1 MKFTVAKKLWLGFG
15 AILGLLIIVGGMSLW
30 TMISVDQEYTFL
42 LDNRVKNVELIDE
55 FILQHNEIQSDVRGY
70 MLFKDASYL
79 ESRTEHVNRSH
90 ELLEEL
96 SRLLQSQEHRNLLE
110 GIELSRVKY
119 LNLQNDIVI
128 SIQDGKDR
136 KATELG
142 RATATVG
149 SFVLENAEIIKA
161 DQLEALNKTRNELD
175 SYMFGAIIFIIGM
188 VVVATVIGFII
199 STIIARG
206 VSRPVGIVTAGLNEI
221 AAGNLT
227 MDLLTI
233 KNKDEIGD
241 MAVAFNKMST
251 DVANMVSKIN
261 ASAGQLAI
269 QSEGL
274 SASSEESLASSE
286 MVAKTAE
293 NQLLGSEQQQRII
306 GQSTSSMEELSL
318 GVAEIANN
326 NEEMLHATEVMS
338 NLVITGSKVVGKMSA
353 QMSTIHLTIQES
365 SGIMEEMAQHSDEIQ
380 KVTSLITDISNQT
393 NLLALNAAIEAARA
407 GEYGKGFAV
416 VAEEVRRL
424 AEQSKSS
431 ASEIESMVQMIQ
443 NASKRAVTSISAGSE
458 RVDDGIA
465 ATEQSRQV
473 FEKIQHAVGD
483 VTTKVETVSAAI
495 EEIQAM
501 ADEVSRGAN
510 EIQQLSGEAAASAGD
525 TSAATEEQLAVTEEI
540 SASAQ
545 ALARLAEE
553 LQTEM
558 KHFRVQEY

>member
-1 MKFTVAKKLWLGFG
+1 MKFTVAKKLWFGFG
-15 AILGLLIIVGGMSLW
+15 AILTLLVIVGVAGFW
-30 TMISVDQEYTFL
+30 AMIMIDKEYTFL
-42 LDNRVKNVELIDE
+42 LDDRVKKVELIDE
-55 FILQHNEIQSDVRGY
+55 FILHHNEVQSSVRGY

-79 ESRTEHVNRSH
+79 VVRTDSVNRSH

-96 SRLLQSQEHRNLLE
+96 SAGLESDEHQALLE
-110 GIELSRVKY
+110 EIKSARIKY
-119 LNLQNDIVI
+119 LNLQNDIVQ
-128 SIQDGKDR
+128 SIQEDKER
-136 KATELG
+136 KAIELG

-149 SFVLENAEIIKA
+149 SVILENAEIIKA
-161 DQLEALNKTRNELD
+161 NQFKELNHTREELE
-175 SYMFGAIIFIIGM
+175 SYMAGSTIFIIGM
-188 VVVATVIGFII
+188 IAFASIAGFVISMF
-199 STIIARG
+199 IARSI
-206 VSRPVGIVTAGLNEI
+206 SRPVRVVTEGLNAI
-221 AAGNLT
+221 ADGDLT
-227 MDLLTI
+227 IDLLVV

-241 MAVAFNKMST
+241 MAAAFNKMGT
-251 DVANMVSKIN
+251 DVANMVRKIN
-261 ASAGQLAI
+261 VSASRLAV
-269 QSEGL
+269 QSDEL

-326 NEEMLHATEVMS
+326 NEEMLHATETMS
-338 NLVITGSKVVGKMSA
+338 NLITTGSSVVGKMSE
-353 QMSTIHLTIQES
+353 QMSTIHMTIQES
-365 SGIMEEMAQHSDEIQ
+365 SGIMKEMARHSDEIQ
-380 KVTSLITDISNQT
+380 KVTSLITDISDQT

-424 AEQSKSS
+424 AEQSKTS
-431 ASEIESMVQMIQ
+431 ASEIETMVEMIQ

-473 FEKIQHAVGD
+473 FEEIQHAVGD

-501 ADEVSRGAN
+501 ADEVSHGAN
-510 EIQQLSGEAAASAGD
+510 EIQQLSGAAAASAGD

-545 ALARLAEE
+545 ALARVAEE
-553 LQTEM
+553 LQMEM
-558 KHFRVQEY
+558 KHFRV

>member
-1 MKFTVAKKLWLGFG
+1 MKFTVAKKLWFGFG
-15 AILGLLIIVGGMSLW
+15 TILALLVIVGAISLW
-30 TMISVDQEYTFL
+30 ATITIDKEYTFL
-42 LDNRVKNVELIDE
+42 LDDRVKKVELIDE
-55 FILQHNEIQSDVRGY
+55 FILKHNEVQSSVRGY
-70 MLFKDASYL
+70 MLFKDNLYL
-79 ESRTEHVNRSH
+79 DARTEHVNRSD
-90 ELLEEL
+90 ELLVEL
-96 SRLLQSQEHRNLLE
+96 SKLLHSTEHRNLLE

-119 LNLQNDIVI
+119 LNLQNDIVE

-149 SFVLENAEIIKA
+149 SIILENAEIIKK
-161 DQLEALNKTRNELD
+161 DQFEELKKTRAELE
-175 SYMFGAIIFIIGM
+175 SYMVGTIIFIIGM
-188 VVVATVIGFII
+188 IVLAVIAGFVI
-199 STIIARG
+199 SMLIARSI
-206 VSRPVGIVTAGLNEI
+206 SRPVRIVTDSLNEI
-221 AAGNLT
+221 ADGNLT
-227 MDLLTI
+227 INLLAI

-241 MAVAFNKMST
+241 MAVAFNKMGT
-251 DVANMVSKIN
+251 DVANMVRKIN

-269 QSEGL
+269 QSEEL

-306 GQSTSSMEELSL
+306 GQSTSSMEEMSL

-326 NEEMLHATEVMS
+326 NEEMLHATEAMS
-338 NLVITGSKVVGKMSA
+338 NLVTTGSSVVCKMSE
-353 QMSTIHLTIQES
+353 QMSTIHMTIQES
-365 SGIMEEMAQHSDEIQ
+365 SGIMEEMARHSDEIQ
-380 KVTSLITDISNQT
+380 KVTSLITDISDQT

-443 NASKRAVTSISAGSE
+443 NASKRAVASISAGSE

-501 ADEVSRGAN
+501 ADEVSHGAN

-558 KHFRVQEY
+558 KHFRV

>member
-1 MKFTVAKKLWLGFG
+1 MKFTVAKKLWFGFG
-15 AILGLLIIVGGMSLW
+15 AVLVLLVIVGVMSLW
-30 TMISVDQEYTFL
+30 ATITLDEEYTFL
-42 LDNRVKNVELIDE
+42 LDDRVKKVELIDE
-55 FILQHNEIQSDVRGY
+55 FILRHNEVQSNVRGY

-79 ESRTEHVNRSH
+79 EAQTANATRSDELMEELSKVLQVKEHQV
-90 ELLEEL
+90 LLEEM
-96 SRLLQSQEHRNLLE
+96 
-110 GIELSRVKY
+110 GIARVKFA
-119 LNLQNDIVI
+119 NLQNDIIESV
-128 SIQDGKDR
+128 QDDKER

-149 SFVLENAEIIKA
+149 AVILENAEIIKQ
-161 DQLEALNKTRNELD
+161 DQFKERNDARDELEG
-175 SYMFGAIIFIIGM
+175 YMFGIIVFVISM
-188 VVVATVIGFII
+188 VAFAVIVGLVI
-199 STIIARG
+199 SMLIARSI
-206 VSRPVGIVTAGLNEI
+206 SRPVRIVTDGLNEI
-221 AAGNLT
+221 ADGNLT
-227 MDLLTI
+227 MDLLSV

-241 MAVAFNKMST
+241 MAAAFNKMGT
-251 DVANMVSKIN
+251 DVANMVRKIN
-261 ASAGQLAI
+261 FSATQLAA
-269 QSEGL
+269 QSEEL

-326 NEEMLHATEVMS
+326 NEEMLQATETMS
-338 NLVITGSKVVGKMSA
+338 QLVTTGSGMVGKMSE
-353 QMSTIHLTIQES
+353 QMSTIHTTIQES
-365 SGIMEEMAQHSDEIQ
+365 SGIMEEMARHSDEIQ
-380 KVTSLITDISNQT
+380 TITSLITDISDQT

-424 AEQSKSS
+424 AEQSKNS
-431 ASEIESMVQMIQ
+431 ASEIEAMVGMIQ

-465 ATEQSRQV
+465 ATEQSREV
-473 FEKIQHAVGD
+473 FEKIQYAVGD

-558 KHFRVQEY
+558 KHFRV